1 MGVEPEVL
9 IIGAGPVGLSA
20 ALALGRAGIRC
31 LVLERRNEFSRY
43 PKANGVHARTMEIFR
58 EWGVVQPIRELTA
71 GMPDEVTI
79 AWMTRLNGIEI
90 GQLAITETDE
100 MSRTFDEQSPE
111 RMSAVGQHMFEPVL
125 ARAAGDLDSVS
136 TRLGCEVVDLAA
148 GDASVTAT
156 YTDPAGVRHT
166 VVAQYVIAADGIRSV
181 ARRILGIGEH
191 GEVSLG
197 TAINVQFDAA
207 LDPFLSGRFIP
218 IIWIINADTQGAF
231 IRDGATRWRYNFEI
245 PPGTDPG
252 TVTQD
257 RCEKEVAL
265 AIGDAVPIKIHN
277 VWSWQHDLAVTDR
290 WRDGRIF
297 LAGDAAHH
305 FPPHGGFGLNSGVQD
320 AQNLAWK
327 LVAKLRWNAGDG
339 LLDSYEDERLPVAEF
354 NGEQMMHNTR
364 QMEKTGFL
372 TQDKSLLSAIETDEG
387 ERVRQ
392 AIADGIPA
400 QREQLASHGQQFGYQ
415 YESCAVVPDGTEPV
429 PSSVAEYRPTARPGA
444 RAPHS
449 WVQWHGQRISTID
462 TYDGGFILL
471 TGPDNAGWVRA
482 ADRVRAELAVPIRVL
497 GLGTD
502 LSPAGELIADL
513 LKRYGLEPSG
523 AVLIRPDGFAGFR
536 SASRA
541 SDEHQAL
548 GSALHHILDL
558 TDAELPLGGATN
570 RAEL

>member
-1 MGVEPEVL
+1 MSDDPEVL

-20 ALALGRAGIRC
+20 ALALGRAGVRC

-58 EWGVVQPIRELTA
+58 EWGVVKPIRALTA

-79 AWMTRLNGIEI
+79 AWKTRLNGIEI
-90 GQLAITETDE
+90 GQLAVSETDE
-100 MSRTFDEQSPE
+100 MSRVFDEQSPE
-111 RMSAVGQHMFEPVL
+111 RMSTVGQHMFEPVL
-125 ARAAGDLDSVS
+125 ARAVGDLGNVAI
-136 TRLGCEVVDLAA
+136 RLGCEVVDLAG
-148 GDASVTAT
+148 GDTSVTVT
-156 YTDPAGVRHT
+156 YADAAGVRRT

-191 GEVSLG
+191 GDVSLG
-197 TAINVQFDAA
+197 TAINVQFDAT
-207 LDPFLSGRFIP
+207 LEKFLGGQFIP

-231 IRDGATRWRYNFEI
+231 IRDSPTRWRYNFEI

-252 TVTQD
+252 TVTRD
-257 RCEKEVAL
+257 GCKKEVAL
-265 AIGDAVPIKIHN
+265 AIGEDVPIQIHN
-277 VWSWQHDLAVTDR
+277 VWSWSHDLAVTDR

-372 TQDKSLLSAIETDEG
+372 SQDKSLMSVIETDEG
-387 ERVRQ
+387 DQVRQ
-392 AIADGIPA
+392 AIAAGIPA

-415 YESCAVVPDGTEPV
+415 YTSDAVVPDGTEIV
-429 PSSVAEYRPTARPGA
+429 PSSVADYRPTARPGA

-449 WVQWHGQRISTID
+449 WVKFHGDRISTID
-462 TYDGGFILL
+462 VYDGGFILL

-482 ADRVRAELAVPIRVL
+482 ADQLRAELAAPVRVF
-497 GLGTD
+497 GLG
-502 LSPAGELIADL
+502 SDL
-513 LKRYGLEPSG
+513 LAVDESLNALLHRYGLGPSG
-523 AVLIRPDGFAGFR
+523 AVLIRPDGFVCFR
-536 SASRA
+536 SAARPG
-541 SDEHQAL
+541 DEHEAL
-548 GSALHHILDL
+548 DSALHQILDL
-558 TDAELPLGGATN
+558 TDLVPRPGNG
-570 RAEL
+570 R